1 MVGLLVLVP
10 PTHQVEILEAFGRAG
25 ELHGI
30 GKSKLSKPSDI
41 PGMTWWLAI
50 VPTCLLHLIAFLKTD
65 TQQKKEIDKKTA
77 WSVEFH
83 FYMK

>member
-65 TQQKKEIDKKTA
+65 TQQKKKSIKKLLGQLSFT
-77 WSVEFH
+77 FI
-83 FYMK
+83 